1 MIASL
6 VIYTPATPLS
16 KATTRR
22 VPSRASSLSAALSS
36 ARSVCRAH
44 VQGVVVSVVVDD
56 AAVWVGVHDALSEDR
71 IRVLVDT
78 VSARTV
84 AEHARRADDVR
95 GSAVAPVRRAALEM
109 LDAAVAAY
117 DREPVVV
124 AVAS

>member
-6 VIYTPATPLS
+6 VIYTPATPIS

-22 VPSRASSLSAALSS
+22 VPSRAPSLSAALSS

-56 AAVWVGVHDALSEDR
+56 TAVWVAVHDESHEGGL
-71 IRVLVDT
+71 RVLVDT
-78 VSARTV
+78 VSARSLE
-84 AEHARRADDVR
+84 EHERRLDV
-95 GSAVAPVRRAALEM
+95 AALGCDGANYRRSLDM
-109 LDAAVAAY
+109 LAAAY